1 VPSFITIPSGFQR
14 SSISFPSWLVDGSS
28 TPAPGYRPWRRQRT
42 LVNEGAVQAAMAP
55 RLADGQGRFAL
66 HQMRKV
72 DRSLTR
78 RIGAGV
84 APWVVCWAMMA
95 SWMC

>member
-1 VPSFITIPSGFQR
+1 MADQTIMHTTDA
-14 SSISFPSWLVDGSS
+14 IW
-28 TPAPGYRPWRRQRT
+28 
-42 LVNEGAVQAAMAP
+42 VQAVMAP

-72 DRSLTR
+72 DRSLIR